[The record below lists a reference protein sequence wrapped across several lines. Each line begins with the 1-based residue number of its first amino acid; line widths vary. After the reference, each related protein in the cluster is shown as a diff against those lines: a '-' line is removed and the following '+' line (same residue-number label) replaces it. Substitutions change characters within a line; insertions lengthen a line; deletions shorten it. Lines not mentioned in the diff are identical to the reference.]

1 VGSSSLLIGEAQYIK
16 YLIETVGKELIKS
29 RFELITSLVP
39 KGGERERTSNI
50 IWPNSVNHLPDFL
63 II

>member
-16 YLIETVGKELIKS
+16 YLIETVGEELMES

-39 KGGERERTSNI
+39 KGGERERENFEHNLAKFCKS
-50 IWPNSVNHLPDFL
+50 SA
-63 II
+63 